1 MSQIAQQVGVL
12 QNILDQEF
20 WQGASEK
27 VLKTGRLFALT
38 GRWGEMNQNGEV
50 STSDGERRQA
60 CRIVR

>member
-1 MSQIAQQVGVL
+1 MSQIAQQVGEL

-27 VLKTGRLFALT
+27 VLKTGGLFALT
-38 GRWGEMNQNGEV
+38 GRRGEMNQNGEV